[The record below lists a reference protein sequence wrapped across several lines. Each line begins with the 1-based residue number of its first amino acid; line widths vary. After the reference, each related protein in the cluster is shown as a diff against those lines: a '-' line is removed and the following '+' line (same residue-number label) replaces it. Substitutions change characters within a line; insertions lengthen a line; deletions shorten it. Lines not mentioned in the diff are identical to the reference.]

1 MNSVSE
7 LRAQIRGING
17 DYNGIDYTIEGN
29 EFLIGRHF
37 DCDLV
42 LKEKTVSSK
51 HAKIIKKENYFE
63 IEDLDSSNG
72 TFVNKKKI
80 TKQKL
85 RTEDIISF
93 DKFDFRFI
101 NPNEVPRTII
111 STGEDFKRPDQTIHR
126 SQLTTTTKDQEQ
138 QSNLTLEIKKEEIN
152 PELSSVGIKRTS
164 PGFSY
169 GLFLSLITA
178 FTINIGF
185 VFLIGLIR
193 LPTLSLTGIWNSFKG
208 LLIGFPFMHLH
219 LYWTKAV
226 NIDFLFVLAGV
237 CIPVGLM
244 LAGLIIQRSSG
255 GNRFRNALVFS
266 FIYVIISIFVQ
277 FAFLSFNYK
286 SWLTINSIVGFGT
299 GNMTISL
306 IFTIIYYWAV
316 SSVFAFIGALFSK
329 NN

>member
-1 MNSVSE
+1 
-7 LRAQIRGING
+7 
-17 DYNGIDYTIEGN
+17 
-29 EFLIGRHF
+29 
-37 DCDLV
+37 
-42 LKEKTVSSK
+42 
-51 HAKIIKKENYFE
+51 
-63 IEDLDSSNG
+63 
-72 TFVNKKKI
+72 
-80 TKQKL
+80 KL

-101 NPNEVPRTII
+101 NPNEVSRTII

-126 SQLTTTTKDQEQ
+126 SQLTTKTKDQEQ

-152 PELSSVGIKRTS
+152 PELSSAGIKGTS
-164 PGFSY
+164 PGLSY